1 MYLYLFKYIFSLQ
14 IIYINVLY
22 TNIIT
27 KDIL

>member
-1 MYLYLFKYIFSLQ
+1 MYLYLCKYIFSLQ

-22 TNIIT
+22 TNTIT